1 MIKVHFIFSKLQNS
15 FSVHVKN
22 LEQLSV
28 EQIREIEA
36 FVEQRGGFFDF
47 NTYTFSI
54 QKRLEFREFKTLVE
68 AIFTDV
74 LCEEIILKVPQKSK
88 LEYGKYKGML
98 YCDIPDEYLLWL
110 KGNYHGKDRE
120 IIEAELKSRT
130 L

>member
-1 MIKVHFIFSKLQNS
+1 MTKIDFVFTKLQNS

-28 EQIREIEA
+28 EQIQSIET
-36 FVEQRGGFFDF
+36 FVELRRGFFDF

-54 QKRLEFREFKTLVE
+54 QKRIEYIEFKTLIE
-68 AIFTDV
+68 TIFTDV
-74 LCEEIILKVPQKSK
+74 LCEEVILKIPQKSK
-88 LEYGKYKGML
+88 VEYGKYKGML
-98 YCDIPDEYLLWL
+98 YCDLPDVYLLWL
-110 KGNYHGKDRE
+110 KSNYHGKDRE

>member
-1 MIKVHFIFSKLQNS
+1 MAKIHFVFTKYQNS

-28 EQIREIEA
+28 EQIQSIEA
-36 FVEQRGGFFDF
+36 FVELRRGFFDF

-54 QKRLEFREFKTLVE
+54 PKRVEFTEFKTLIE
-68 AIFTDV
+68 TIFTDV
-74 LCEEIILKVPQKSK
+74 LCEEVILKIPQKSK
-88 LEYGKYKGML
+88 VEYGKYKGML
-98 YCDIPDEYLLWL
+98 YCDLPDVYLLWL
-110 KGNYHGKDRE
+110 KSNYHGKDRE